1 MTGHAT
7 RKPAG
12 GKEIMKK
19 RILTGIRPTGRLH
32 VGHYF
37 GMLQQTAALQEE
49 FETFIIIADAQA
61 LTDNF
66 HQPQKVRESVLEVA
80 YDLIAGGVDPAKSTL
95 FIQSLIPEIAEL
107 TLYYGNLVTISKLQ
121 QNPTVKAEIAQK
133 RALFGDS
140 VTYSFLGYP
149 VSQAADIT
157 AFDADLVPVGED
169 QLPQIELTR
178 EIVRKFNQIY
188 GPTLKE
194 PQGRIL
200 NTARIRGLDGNE
212 KMGKSLGN
220 ALFLSDDAATVD
232 RKIRSALTDPK
243 KLHLHDPGHPEVC
256 TVFEYHGLF
265 SREKLGS
272 IAAECRSG
280 ARGCVACKRE
290 LAEAVNAFLE
300 PHRQRRAE
308 LEARPGE
315 VLEILME
322 GTRKARAVAR
332 EVLSRV
338 KERLYLDYLGGAA

>member
-1 MTGHAT
+1 
-7 RKPAG
+7 
-12 GKEIMKK
+12 MKK

-37 GMLQQTAALQEE
+37 GMLRQIAELQDD
-49 FETFIIIADAQA
+49 FESLVMIADVQA

-66 HQPQKVRESVLEVA
+66 HRPQKVRAMVLEVA
-80 YDLIAGGVDPAKSTL
+80 YDLIAGGVDPARSTL

-107 TLYYGNLVTISKLQ
+107 TLYYGNLVTISRLQ

-133 RALFGDS
+133 RALFGNS
-140 VTYSFLGYP
+140 VTYGFLGYP

-178 EIVRKFNQIY
+178 EIVRKFNQLY

-194 PQGRIL
+194 PQARVL
-200 NTARIRGLDGNE
+200 HTARIRGLDGGS

-220 ALFLSDDAATVD
+220 ALFLSDEAATVD
-232 RKIRSALTDPK
+232 RKIRSALTDPQ

-265 SREKLGS
+265 NREGLGS

-280 ARGCVACKRE
+280 VRGCVACKRE
-290 LAEAVNAFLE
+290 LAERVNAFLE
-300 PHRQRRAE
+300 PHRRRRAE
-308 LEARPGE
+308 LEARPSE

-322 GTRKARAVAR
+322 GTRRARAIAR
-332 EVLSRV
+332 EVLARV
-338 KERLYLDYLGGAA
+338 KERLHLDYLGGVA